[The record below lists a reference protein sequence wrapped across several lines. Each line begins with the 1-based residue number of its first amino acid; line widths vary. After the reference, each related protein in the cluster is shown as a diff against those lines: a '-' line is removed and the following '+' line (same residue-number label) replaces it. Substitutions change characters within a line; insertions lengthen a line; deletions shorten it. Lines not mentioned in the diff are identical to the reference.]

1 MATNGTKTKQ
11 AKLIAAL
18 LDPAHRS
25 QEAACEAVSI
35 PVRTMHRWFGD
46 EAFVTA
52 LRQAEGAALD
62 AATMRLV
69 SVVTPAV
76 HVFVNIMSDKKNPPG
91 VRLRAAQMV
100 IDSTVR
106 LRELRNIEMRLA
118 ALEAA
123 YVNRTND

>member
-1 MATNGTKTKQ
+1 MAGNGTLSAKQ
-11 AKLIAAL
+11 TAAIAAL
-18 LDPAHRS
+18 LDPAYS
-25 QEAACEAVSI
+25 SVTAAAAAANV
-35 PVRTMHRWFGD
+35 PLRTMHRWFGD

-76 HVFVNIMSDKKNPPG
+76 HVFVNIMADKSNPPG

-106 LRELRNIEMRLA
+106 LRELRNVEMRLA

-123 YVNRTND
+123 YVNKVD

>member
-1 MATNGTKTKQ
+1 MATSGTLSAKQ
-11 AKLIAAL
+11 TAAIAAL
-18 LDPAHRS
+18 LDPAHS
-25 QEAACEAVSI
+25 SVTAAAKAAGV
-35 PVRTMHRWFGD
+35 PLRTMHRWFGD

-52 LRQAEGAALD
+52 LRQAEGEALD

-76 HVFVNIMSDKKNPPG
+76 HVFVNIMADKSNPPG

-106 LRELRNIEMRLA
+106 LRELRNVEMRLA

-123 YVNRTND
+123 YVNKVD